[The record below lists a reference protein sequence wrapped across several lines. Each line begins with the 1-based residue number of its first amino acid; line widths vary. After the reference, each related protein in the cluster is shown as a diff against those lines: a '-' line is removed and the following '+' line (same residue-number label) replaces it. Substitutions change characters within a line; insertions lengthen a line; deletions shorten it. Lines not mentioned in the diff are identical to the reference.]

1 MDTSAKI
8 RRASSVIAFIGV
20 GVSYGT
26 QVKLLLHHG
35 DDIPSALA
43 IPLTV
48 DVLGVICFFAVH
60 SNEVRKAGRVLAGI
74 VLPIVCGVSIAWN
87 ATGSQDGVARAS
99 HVWPVVAYLLGE
111 LIAIFCQKNPVLV
124 VQEQEAQ
131 QQFEEQLVMDERKAM
146 YIDRGRRAAET
157 RKKNKELAQREK
169 ARQERE
175 ERRRQRELRGVR
187 PQSDVELVTVS

>member
-1 MDTSAKI
+1 MDTSTKI

-87 ATGSQDGVARAS
+87 ASGSQDSVARAS

-124 VQEQEAQ
+124 VQEQEQ
-131 QQFEEQLVMDERKAM
+131 VVVDELKAM
-146 YIDRGRRAAET
+146 YSERGKRAAQT
-157 RKKNKELAQREK
+157 RKKNREQAQRDK
-169 ARQERE
+169 AREERE
-175 ERRRQRELRGVR
+175 ERRRQREARGVR
-187 PQSDVELVTVS
+187 PQSEVELVTVS